1 MKKGFS
7 GVWATFEYLDDF
19 CSVIRKLKAEGFKN
33 LTTHTPVPRHE
44 IDQALG
50 NPQSKIPFATLA
62 GAFIGFFVAVFIV
75 RQMSLDWVLPV
86 SAKPIVSIPIM
97 GPIAFEMAVLM
108 AIYFTIIGM
117 IYLIA
122 KDTKRTHRPQSKTY
136 LEYDRFMRDRF
147 GIVIPCQDQEI
158 EKVEQLLKHFQPE
171 EVFIEK

>member
-1 MKKGFS
+1 MKTGFS

-19 CSVIRKLKAEGFKN
+19 CTVIKKLKAEGFKN

-44 IDQALG
+44 IEQALG
-50 NPQSKIPFATLA
+50 NPQSKIPFATLI
-62 GAFIGFFVAVFIV
+62 GAFIGFFLAVFIV

-97 GPIAFEMAVLM
+97 GPIAFELAVLM
-108 AIYFTIIGM
+108 AIYFTIFGI
-117 IYLIA
+117 IYLIF
-122 KDTKRTHRPQSKTY
+122 KDNRRTQRPKSKTY

-147 GIVIPCQDQEI
+147 GVVIPCQDQDI
-158 EKVEQLLKHFQPE
+158 QKVEQLLNQFQAE